1 MPLLSGLG
9 FCIPKHKY
17 MQNFQLTEFLNIKGI
32 GSASGLIYHDN
43 ILFIIS
49 DNSTFLYQYVIDKDV
64 VLKFPLVKEPQE
76 NIEKANKPD
85 LEAITRFGNQLFIF
99 GSGSTDKRNNM
110 FSLDLSNDKLQTNDL
125 TQLYNFLR
133 QVANLEVDELNI
145 EGAICINKSMLLFQR
160 GNGQN
165 SKNGIFIVPDNQENP
180 IHFIP
185 IELPLIDHVQTSFT
199 DAIAVDE
206 YIYFLASAE
215 DTNSTYE
222 DGEVL
227 GSIIGKLNLRSF
239 ELEDAI
245 LISETHKFEGL
256 SLYHQNENEI
266 SFLLCEDN
274 DTELLES
281 TIYKLSFKNE
291 V

>member
-1 MPLLSGLG
+1 
-9 FCIPKHKY
+9 

-49 DNSTFLYQYVIDKDV
+49 DNSTYLYQYVIDKDL

-76 NIEKANKPD
+76 NIAKAEKPD
-85 LEAITRFGNQLFIF
+85 LEAITSFGNQLFIF
-99 GSGSTDKRNNM
+99 GSGSTEKRNRM

-125 TQLYNFLR
+125 KQLYTFLK
-133 QVANLEVDELNI
+133 QVANLEADELNI

-180 IHFIP
+180 VHFIP
-185 IELPLIDHVQTSFT
+185 IDLPFIDDVQTSFT
-199 DAIAVDE
+199 DAIVVDE
-206 YIYFLASAE
+206 HIYFLASAE

-227 GSIIGKLNLRSF
+227 GTIIGKLNLRSF
-239 ELEDAI
+239 ELEDAVI
-245 LISETHKFEGL
+245 ISETRKFEGITL
-256 SLYHQNENEI
+256 HEKNEKEI
-266 SFLLCEDN
+266 TFLLCEDN
-274 DTELLES
+274 DTEVLES
-281 TIYKLSFKNE
+281 KIYKLNFKSDI
-291 V
+291 